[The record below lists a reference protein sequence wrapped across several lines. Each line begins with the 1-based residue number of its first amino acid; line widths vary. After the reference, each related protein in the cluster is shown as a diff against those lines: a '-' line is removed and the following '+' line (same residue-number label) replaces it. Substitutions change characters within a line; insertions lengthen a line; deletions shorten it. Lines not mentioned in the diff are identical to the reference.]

1 MADEFNELD
10 EDEVQSSCQSH
21 VDAYE
26 QSLKDIEPESA
37 RYPKY
42 LNCESPRESDEDDQ
56 PELA

>member
-10 EDEVQSSCQSH
+10 EDEVQSSCQSL

-42 LNCESPRESDEDDQ
+42 MNCESPRESD
-56 PELA
+56 